1 MKDLLIIIWWR
12 IMTYIL
18 FVLHNKQEV
27 KCDMRKTEFL
37 FLAWMCGWIV
47 NSVDE
52 CWYGDSSITVCG
64 EELWPPLLFL
74 LWGLHIKW
82 WHWILHASS
91 RHLFYWELLIRGHD
105 RTRSSRSPYCCFK
118 KSQIDIYLG
127 AASLIEWAVASTH
140 FIGIPPLCPTLSQ
153 VCENISTRA
162 NCK

>member
-1 MKDLLIIIWWR
+1 MKDLLIFIIIWWR

-82 WHWILHASS
+82 WHWILHTT
-91 RHLFYWELLIRGHD
+91 I
-105 RTRSSRSPYCCFK
+105 FK
-118 KSQIDIYLG
+118 VQQFECWVTLCVGFEWGRIPLQWVTQECYSFKEFFVKVF
-127 AASLIEWAVASTH
+127 ASLELAA
-140 FIGIPPLCPTLSQ
+140 
-153 VCENISTRA
+153 RDR
-162 NCK
+162 